1 MSYMDFKMIIAY
13 FRVSTDEQEL
23 RMQVQA
29 LEQYKYE
36 RHFKDEGVSGKNLSR
51 PGLQACLNQLR
62 SGDTL
67 LVYSLS
73 RLSRN
78 VKDLIDL
85 STQLQ
90 QLECH
95 LKSHTES
102 IDTSTAIGKLF
113 FHLMASLAQFEREV
127 TEERRIQGTLAAR
140 LAGVKFG
147 RKEVLS
153 DEQLDHMRL
162 NLDKPYGYFIDR
174 WLVSRSTIARAKKRL
189 KDGPLSLS

>member
-1 MSYMDFKMIIAY
+1 MIIAY

-51 PGLQACLNQLR
+51 PGLQACLDQLR
-62 SGDTL
+62 TGDTL

-78 VKDLIDL
+78 VKDLIEL

-90 QLECH
+90 QLGCH
-95 LKSHTES
+95 LKSHTEN

-127 TEERRIQGTLAAR
+127 TEERRVQGTLAAR

-153 DEQLDHMRL
+153 DEQMEYLKA
-162 NLDKPYGYFIDR
+162 NIDKPYGHFIDR